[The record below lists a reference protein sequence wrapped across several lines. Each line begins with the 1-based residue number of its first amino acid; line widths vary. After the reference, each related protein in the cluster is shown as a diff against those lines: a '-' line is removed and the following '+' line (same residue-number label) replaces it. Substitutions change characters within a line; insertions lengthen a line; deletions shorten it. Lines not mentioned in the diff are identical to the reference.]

1 MFNLPDNAILVGSAA
16 FFSDYPDFKPHDL
29 DYISVVEE
37 NPFPFMGEKVWS
49 RLIVQGNGQDLVYVK
64 KQPKEKLLEQQVS
77 MTDLPMNVGK
87 FLVPA
92 FINLIG
98 LTIEDLPRL
107 QPLIDQLDARHEY
120 EKIIYDAYL
129 YNGNFTLTQ
138 QQRDAAYNSYK
149 AARSKEK
156 FNVI

>member
-37 NPFPFMGEKVWS
+37 DPFPFIKKNDWS
-49 RLIVQGNGQDLVYVK
+49 RFILHSPGRDLIFIK
-64 KQPKEKLLEQQVS
+64 KQSKEQFLDTSNIE
-77 MTDLPMNVGK
+77 TDLPMHVGK

-92 FINLIG
+92 FLDLIG

-107 QPLIDQLDARHEY
+107 QPLIDRLDPRHEY
-120 EKIIYDAYL
+120 EKIIYDAYIH
-129 YNGNFTLTQ
+129 NGDFTLTQ

-149 AARSKEK
+149 AARLKD
-156 FNVI
+156 